1 MRDRSSELSAQ
12 LEKENLSLSLAKRQ
26 LLEEQ
31 HASANRE
38 RKVKSQ
44 MTQLELSLDMER
56 ARQLDLT
63 Q

>member
-1 MRDRSSELSAQ
+1 MRDRTSELSAQ
-12 LEKENLSLSLAKRQ
+12 LEKENLSLSSAKRQ

>member
-12 LEKENLSLSLAKRQ
+12 LEKENLSLSSAKRQ

>member
-1 MRDRSSELSAQ
+1 MRDRTSELSAQ
-12 LEKENLSLSLAKRQ
+12 LEKENLSLSSAKRQ

-31 HASANRE
+31 HTSANRE

>member
-1 MRDRSSELSAQ
+1 MRDRTSELSAQ
-12 LEKENLSLSLAKRQ
+12 LEKENISLSSAKRQ
-26 LLEEQ
+26 FLEEQ